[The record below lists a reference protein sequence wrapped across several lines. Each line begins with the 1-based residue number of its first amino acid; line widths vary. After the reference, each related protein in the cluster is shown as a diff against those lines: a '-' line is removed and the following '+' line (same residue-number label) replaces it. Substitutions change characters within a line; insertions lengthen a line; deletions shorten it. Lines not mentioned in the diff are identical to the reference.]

1 MNEENLSDQKTLEK
15 QFLQIKSI
23 RTSSNAFLMKL
34 KEGDIIIALDGTE
47 VNQSY
52 EDLSKELK
60 EIKDRKV
67 LTLYRDGVFFNTLV
81 FGSLG
86 VICEQ
91 VNSENIPELNSF
103 KLNEFYK
110 ADEFYYQ
117 YELFKKPDAIAILLN
132 TSPSI
137 LASLAPPLWMIQN
150 RLWTLF
156 SITMLFYIFLF
167 IISPWLFF
175 IGWILMSWYVGS
187 SQIDILRLFYRL
199 GNYRLSSI
207 FCAKNEKEAQELSRK
222 FDNKIDF
229 YYSYL
234 EPVVLEE

>member
-1 MNEENLSDQKTLEK
+1 MNEENLSDQATVEK
-15 QFLQIKSI
+15 QYLQIKAI
-23 RTSSNAFLMKL
+23 RTSSNAFIMKL
-34 KEGDIIIALDGTE
+34 KEGDIIIALNGKE

-52 EDLSKELK
+52 EDLSKELNKIK
-60 EIKDRKV
+60 ERKV
-67 LTLYRDGVFFNTLV
+67 LTLYREGVFFNTFV

-91 VNSENIPELNSF
+91 IRHENIPELNNF
-103 KLNEFYK
+103 KLNEFYS
-110 ADEFYYQ
+110 AEEFYHQ
-117 YELFKKPDAIAILLN
+117 YELFKKPESIAILLN

-175 IGWILMSWYVGS
+175 IGWILKSWYVGS

-207 FCAKNEKEAQELSRK
+207 FCAKSEKEAQELSRK

>member
-1 MNEENLSDQKTLEK
+1 MNEENLSDQTSSEK
-15 QFLQIKSI
+15 KILQIKLI

-34 KEGDIIIALDGTE
+34 KEGDIIIALDGKE

-52 EDLSKELK
+52 EDLSKELN
-60 EIKDRKV
+60 EIKERKV
-67 LTLYRDGVFFNTLV
+67 LTLYREGVFFNTFV

-91 VNSENIPELNSF
+91 IGLENIPELDNF
-103 KLNEFYK
+103 NLNEFYS
-110 ADEFYYQ
+110 AEELYHQ
-117 YELFKKPDAIAILLN
+117 YELFKKPESIAILLN

-175 IGWILMSWYVGS
+175 IGWILKSWYVGS
-187 SQIDILRLFYRL
+187 SQIDILRSFFRL

-207 FCAKNEKEAQELSRK
+207 FCAKSEKEAQELSRK

>member
-1 MNEENLSDQKTLEK
+1 MNEENLSDQATVEK
-15 QFLQIKSI
+15 QFLQIKAI

-34 KEGDIIIALDGTE
+34 KEGDIIIALDGKE

-52 EDLSKELK
+52 EDLSKELN
-60 EIKDRKV
+60 EIKERKV
-67 LTLYRDGVFFNTLV
+67 LTLFREGVFFNTFV

-91 VNSENIPELNSF
+91 IRNEIIPELNNF
-103 KLNEFYK
+103 KLNEFYS
-110 ADEFYYQ
+110 AEELHHQ
-117 YELFKKPDAIAILLN
+117 YELFKKPESIAILLN

-137 LASLAPPLWMIQN
+137 LASLVPPLWMIQN

-167 IISPWLFF
+167 VISPWLFF
-175 IGWILMSWYVGS
+175 IGWILKSWYVGS

-207 FCAKNEKEAQELSRK
+207 FCAKSEKEAQELSRK

>member
-1 MNEENLSDQKTLEK
+1 MNEENLSDQTAVEK
-15 QFLQIKSI
+15 KFLQIKSI

-34 KEGDIIIALDGTE
+34 KEEDIIIALDGKE

-52 EDLSKELK
+52 DDLSKELN
-60 EIKDRKV
+60 EIKERKV
-67 LTLYRDGVFFNTLV
+67 LTLYREGVFFNTFV

-86 VICEQ
+86 VVCEQ
-91 VNSENIPELNSF
+91 IEPENIPELNNF
-103 KLNEFYK
+103 KLNELYR
-110 ADEFYYQ
+110 AEEFYHQ
-117 YELFKKPDAIAILLN
+117 YELFKKSESIAILLN

>member
-1 MNEENLSDQKTLEK
+1 MNEENLSDQTTLEK

-23 RTSSNAFLMKL
+23 RTSSNAFLMRL

-175 IGWILMSWYVGS
+175 IGWILKSWYVGS

-199 GNYRLSSI
+199 GNYRLNSI

>member
-1 MNEENLSDQKTLEK
+1 MNEENLSDQTTLEK

-23 RTSSNAFLMKL
+23 RTSSNAFLMRL

-110 ADEFYYQ
+110 ADEFYHQ

-175 IGWILMSWYVGS
+175 IGWILKSWYVGS

-199 GNYRLSSI
+199 GNYRLNSI

>member
-1 MNEENLSDQKTLEK
+1 MNYS
-15 QFLQIKSI
+15 
-23 RTSSNAFLMKL
+23 
-34 KEGDIIIALDGTE
+34 
-47 VNQSY
+47 
-52 EDLSKELK
+52 
-60 EIKDRKV
+60 
-67 LTLYRDGVFFNTLV
+67 
-81 FGSLG
+81 
-86 VICEQ
+86 
-91 VNSENIPELNSF
+91 
-103 KLNEFYK
+103 
-110 ADEFYYQ
+110 
-117 YELFKKPDAIAILLN
+117 KKPESIAILLN

-156 SITMLFYIFLF
+156 SITMLFYTFLF

-175 IGWILMSWYVGS
+175 IGWILKSWYVGS

-199 GNYRLSSI
+199 GNYRLNSI
-207 FCAKNEKEAQELSRK
+207 FCAKSEKEAQELSRK

>member
-1 MNEENLSDQKTLEK
+1 MNEENLSDQTTLEK
-15 QFLQIKSI
+15 KFLQIKAI
-23 RTSSNAFLMKL
+23 RTSSNAFLMML
-34 KEGDIIIALDGTE
+34 KEGDIIIALDGKE

-52 EDLSKELK
+52 EDFSKELK
-60 EIKDRKV
+60 DIKEKKI
-67 LTLYRDGVFFNTLV
+67 LTLYRGGVFFNTFI
-81 FGSLG
+81 FGPLG

-91 VNSENIPELNSF
+91 ISSDNIPELNNF
-103 KLNEFYK
+103 KLNELYD
-110 ADEFYYQ
+110 AEEYYHQ

-132 TSPSI
+132 TSTSI

-156 SITMLFYIFLF
+156 FITMLFYIFLF

-175 IGWILMSWYVGS
+175 IGWILKSWYVGA
-187 SQIDILRLFYRL
+187 SQIHILRYFYRL

-207 FCAKNEKEAQELSRK
+207 FCVKSEKEAQELSRK

>member
-47 VNQSY
+47 VNKSY

-103 KLNEFYK
+103 KLNEFYR
-110 ADEFYYQ
+110 AEEFYNQ
-117 YELFKKPDAIAILLN
+117 YELFKKPESIAILLN

-137 LASLAPPLWMIQN
+137 LASMAPPLWMIQN

-175 IGWILMSWYVGS
+175 IGWILKSWYVGS

-199 GNYRLSSI
+199 ANYRLSSI
-207 FCAKNEKEAQELSRK
+207 FCAKSEKEAQELSRQ